1 MINSSNA
8 SARCPTSR
16 TEKPSGMT
24 PARRAGRDNGVREAQ
39 SVCLLNALVDSGNRA
54 DFACQPD
61 FTKGNEP
68 LGECFAGFG

>member
-1 MINSSNA
+1 MPYFA
-8 SARCPTSR
+8 HGETFRDDAR
-16 TEKPSGMT
+16 
-24 PARRAGRDNGVREAQ
+24 ARRAGRDNGVREAQ